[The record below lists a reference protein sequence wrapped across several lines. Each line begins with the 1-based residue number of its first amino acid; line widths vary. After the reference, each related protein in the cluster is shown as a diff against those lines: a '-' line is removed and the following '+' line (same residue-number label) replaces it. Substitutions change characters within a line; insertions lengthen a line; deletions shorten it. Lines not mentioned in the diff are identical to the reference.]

1 MSSFVKNDVECVL
14 IKPLFSCQ
22 TYCFKQIITCAKSK
36 LKQAAG
42 CLYLHR
48 HIKTRCQTLLIAAS
62 VWMSSQ
68 APCPSPVDTSSAWDA
83 LENTGKSTRPAS
95 APFARL
101 CFLPGHSSKQTRHY
115 IL

>member
-1 MSSFVKNDVECVL
+1 HIVSDTPNDVECVL

-48 HIKTRCQTLLIAAS
+48 HIKTRS
-62 VWMSSQ
+62 
-68 APCPSPVDTSSAWDA
+68 PCPSPVDTSSAWDA